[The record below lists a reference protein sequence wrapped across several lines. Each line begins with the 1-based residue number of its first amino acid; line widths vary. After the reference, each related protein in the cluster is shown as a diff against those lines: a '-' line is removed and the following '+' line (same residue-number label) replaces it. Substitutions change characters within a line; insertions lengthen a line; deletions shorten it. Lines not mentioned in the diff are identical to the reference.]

1 MSCTIYDLSKKKILM
16 NSFFKSLFS
25 YCPLIWMC
33 LNRTINNKI
42 KHLHERY
49 LQAIYN
55 DNISS
60 FKVLLERDGS
70 VPIHNSN
77 LQIFATEM
85 FKVFTTKYAIIS
97 TFQFHLAKVY
107 IMELKAYHS

>member
-1 MSCTIYDLSKKKILM
+1 MNLSKKKILM

-42 KHLHERY
+42 NHLHERY
-49 LQAIYN
+49 LQVIYN

-70 VPIHNSN
+70 APIHNSN

-85 FKVFTTKYAIIS
+85 FKVFPTK
-97 TFQFHLAKVY
+97 
-107 IMELKAYHS
+107 